1 MNLSDV
7 KQKTTGELVA
17 LADELSIAGADS
29 LHRPELV
36 LAILRAQSDRR
47 GGLTGSGVLEILP
60 DGFGFLRAP
69 DANYLPG
76 ADDIYVSPSQIRRFD
91 LRTGDTVEGQIRPP
105 KENER
110 YFALLKV
117 EAVNH
122 GPVDGQRGQLS
133 FEERA
138 AIYPDQRLR
147 LAADDGEMSA
157 RVVDLVCPLGKGQ
170 RALVCAPPH
179 TGKSAILRVVARA
192 IAAGHPTLETLMV
205 LVDERP
211 EDVTETRRSASCEVI
226 ASIFD
231 ESPARHVQ
239 LAEIVVEKAKRL
251 AENGRDVVVLF
262 DSITRLA
269 RAYHAASPPSGRDLE
284 GGIDAAAMHRVK
296 RLFGAARALEG
307 GGSLTM
313 IAAATDDTGSSGDA
327 IARSL
332 VDAATARIQLSR
344 ALADARIFPS
354 IDVTRSFTREAERL
368 WREDEASAAQQLREL
383 AQEDGP
389 ADAMRRLI
397 ARLEA
402 TAPGAPIADL

>member
-7 KQKTTGELVA
+7 KQKTTSELVA
-17 LADELSIAGADS
+17 LADELSVADPDS
-29 LHRPELV
+29 LRRPELV

-133 FEERA
+133 FDERA

-147 LAADDGEMSA
+147 LTTDDGEMSA
-157 RVVDLVCPLGKGQ
+157 RVVDLLCPLGKGQ

-179 TGKSAILRVVARA
+179 TGKSAILRMVARA
-192 IAAGHPTLETLMV
+192 IATGHPQVETLMV

-211 EDVTETRRSASCEVI
+211 EDVNESRRKASCEVI
-226 ASIFD
+226 ALTFD
-231 ESPARHVQ
+231 EPPARHVQ

-251 AENGRDVVVLF
+251 AENGRDVVVLL

-269 RAYHAASPPSGRDLE
+269 RAYHAASPASGPQIE
-284 GGIDAAAMHRVK
+284 GGFDAAAMHRVK

-313 IAAATDDTGSSGDA
+313 IAAATDDTAGPDDA
-327 IARSL
+327 VARAL
-332 VDAATARIQLSR
+332 GDAATARIQLSR
-344 ALADARIFPS
+344 ALADARVFPS
-354 IDVTRSFTREAERL
+354 IDVTRSFTRQAERL
-368 WREDEASAAQQLREL
+368 WTDDEATAAQRVRDLARE
-383 AQEDGP
+383 EGP